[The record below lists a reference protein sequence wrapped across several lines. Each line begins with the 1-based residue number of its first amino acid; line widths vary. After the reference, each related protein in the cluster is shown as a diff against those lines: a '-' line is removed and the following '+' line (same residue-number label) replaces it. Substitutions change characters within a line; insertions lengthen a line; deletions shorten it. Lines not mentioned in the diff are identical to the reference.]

1 MWENIIVTSKCEQN
15 KISKFIMSDFIFRFC
30 NPTLLRSIKNVAL
43 QRQAQIDPQ
52 LQNEL
57 NQDSSKDV
65 KVEVVTDSEGEEPN
79 ELVNNVAIKTEPL

>member
-1 MWENIIVTSKCEQN
+1 MT
-15 KISKFIMSDFIFRFC
+15 DFIFRFC
-30 NPTLLRSIKNVAL
+30 DPTLLRSIKNVAL

-65 KVEVVTDSEGEEPN
+65 KVEVVTDSEGEELN
-79 ELVNNVAIKTEPL
+79 EQLINNVAIKTEPI

>member
-1 MWENIIVTSKCEQN
+1 MT
-15 KISKFIMSDFIFRFC
+15 DFIFRFC
-30 NPTLLRSIKNVAL
+30 DPTLLRSIKNVAL

-79 ELVNNVAIKTEPL
+79 EQLINNVAIKTEPI

>member
-1 MWENIIVTSKCEQN
+1 M
-15 KISKFIMSDFIFRFC
+15 
-30 NPTLLRSIKNVAL
+30 RSIKNVAL

-79 ELVNNVAIKTEPL
+79 EQLINNVAIKTEPI